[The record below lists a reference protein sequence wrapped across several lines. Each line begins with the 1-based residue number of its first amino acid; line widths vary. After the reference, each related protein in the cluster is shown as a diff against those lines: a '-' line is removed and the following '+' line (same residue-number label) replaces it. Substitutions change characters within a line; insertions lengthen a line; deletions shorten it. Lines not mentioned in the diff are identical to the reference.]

1 MAISPSL
8 FSFKKHDW
16 QTPPEVFEPLDA
28 EFGFTVDAAASAENA
43 MLARYWDVAS
53 DGATQPWAGERVW
66 CNPPYGRE
74 QRWWIEKAHRSEAE
88 VAVLL
93 LPARPD
99 TAAWHDWILPSAE
112 VRFLRGRIRFVGA
125 KYSAPFPSAIVIWRG
140 GRA

>member
-8 FSFKKHDW
+8 FASDRHDW
-16 QTPPEVFEPLDA
+16 QTPPEVFTPLHE
-28 EFGFTVDAAASAENA
+28 EFSFTVDAAASQSNT
-43 MLARYWDVAS
+43 MLPRFWDVAS
-53 DGATQPWAGERVW
+53 DGLAQSWTGERVW

-74 QRWWIEKAHRSEAE
+74 QRRWIEKASRREAE

-99 TAAWHDWILPSAE
+99 TAAWQDWILPTAE

-125 KYSAPFPSAIVIWRG
+125 KQGAPFPSAVVIWR
-140 GRA
+140 RST

>member
-1 MAISPSL
+1 MNPSL
-8 FSFKKHDW
+8 MSSKRHDW

-43 MLARYWDVAS
+43 MLARYWDVTS
-53 DGATQPWAGERVW
+53 DGLAQPWEGERVW

-74 QRWWIEKAHRSEAE
+74 QRRWIEKAHRREAE

-99 TAAWHDWILPSAE
+99 TAAWQDWILPSAE

-125 KYSAPFPSAIVIWRG
+125 KDSAPFPSAIVIWR
-140 GRA
+140 RPQ